1 MNVKETS
8 KLFMNRC
15 VYRGREKNK
24 MLCRIIFQ
32 DWRMVIIEVT

>member
-8 KLFMNRC
+8 KLFMNRY
-15 VYRGREKNK
+15 VYRGREKK
-24 MLCRIIFQ
+24 MPCRIIFQ